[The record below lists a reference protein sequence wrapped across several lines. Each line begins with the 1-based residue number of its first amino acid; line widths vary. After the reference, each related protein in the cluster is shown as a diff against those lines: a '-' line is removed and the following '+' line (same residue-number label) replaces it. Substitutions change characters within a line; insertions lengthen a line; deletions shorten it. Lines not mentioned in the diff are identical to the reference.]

1 MVILMNKRAFTLI
14 ELLGVIIIL
23 ALLMTVIFP
32 NIINN
37 VKNSS
42 EEQNNISEKLIY
54 NAVDK
59 YIQQN
64 NNEFERIDGFSYCI
78 TLKELTSTGYIS
90 SPIVIDNKDITDL
103 KSVQINYNSGFTYAL
118 KNNDECVESLKN

>member
-64 NNEFERIDGFSYCI
+64 NNEFERIDGLSYCI

-90 SPIVIDNKDITDL
+90 SPIVIDNKDITDF

>member
-1 MVILMNKRAFTLI
+1 MNRKAFTLM

-23 ALLMTVIFP
+23 ALLMAVIFP

-37 VKNSS
+37 IKNSS
-42 EEQNNISEKLIY
+42 VEENNISEKLIY

-64 NNEFERIDGFSYCI
+64 NNNLKKIEGFSYCI

-90 SPIVIDNKDITDL
+90 SPIIIDDKDITDL
-103 KSVQINYNSGFTYAL
+103 KSVQISYSDEFTYEL
-118 KNNDECVESLKN
+118 KNNSECVEDLKNS